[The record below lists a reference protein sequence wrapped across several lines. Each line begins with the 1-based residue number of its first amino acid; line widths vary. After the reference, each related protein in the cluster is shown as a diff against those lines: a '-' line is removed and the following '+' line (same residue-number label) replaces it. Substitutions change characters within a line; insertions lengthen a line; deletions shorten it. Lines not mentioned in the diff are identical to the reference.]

1 MKFFRI
7 ELLPRNEEKAS
18 TGHFYF
24 ESYATDVQRTTHARD
39 RNAYRWPYRSLFYAV
54 FRNLVGKKLLW
65 RKAVP
70 YTLFK
75 IVKE

>member
-39 RNAYRWPYRSLFYAV
+39 RNAYRSLFHAI
-54 FRNLVGKKLLW
+54 FRNFVGKKLLW